1 MADHLFMLLAGLLA
15 GGLGGFLGVGGGIVL
30 MPMLRFGLGM
40 STAYAAGITILAVF
54 FTTLGGGFK
63 HYRLGH
69 VPLRSLIPVILS
81 GALSTGVFSL
91 LFLYFARKERWL
103 DLGIGMVFLLL
114 SLRMIL
120 DVIRSR
126 GAGKTVDSASG
137 DLVDSCSRKV
147 VLGSLAGI
155 LPGLFGIGTGAVLV
169 PGFAYLLKAPIK
181 TAVGSA
187 LVCFAANAFISAV
200 MKFAQGYIDYFVAIP
215 LCIGTL
221 VGSQVGAVINH
232 RSPSVLIQ
240 VLFSLVF
247 SWVSF
252 RFILSALGVVS

>member
-1 MADHLFMLLAGLLA
+1 MNHHSPIAAEGLPWIA
-15 GGLGGFLGVGGGIVL
+15 V
-30 MPMLRFGLGM
+30 P
-40 STAYAAGITILAVF
+40 AVF
-54 FTTLGGGFK
+54 AIIALALGWRISAIILCLLTLFVVWFFRNPERKIPKNSKFIISPANGK
-63 HYRLGH
+63 
-69 VPLRSLIPVILS
+69 VLRI
-81 GALSTGVFSL
+81 
-91 LFLYFARKERWL
+91 EE
-103 DLGIGMVFLLL
+103 
-114 SLRMIL
+114 
-120 DVIRSR
+120 
-126 GAGKTVDSASG
+126 ASG

-187 LVCFAANAFISAV
+187 LVCFAANAFISAA
-200 MKFAQGYIDYFVAIP
+200 MKSAQGYIDYSVAIP

-221 VGSQVGAVINH
+221 VGSQIGAVINH

-247 SWVSF
+247 SWVSL
-252 RFILSALGVVS
+252 RFILSALGVVN